1 MSHSIHDFYLD
12 GKKVAVR
19 GTLHNRRC
27 GPGSSIGRG
36 HLCGMILILR
46 KQAHSRVFCP
56 ATPEPTRESLFAW
69 RKGKW
74 RSTIGCKQI
83 RASRSWLPLSVN
95 LWVNFIAHAITK
107 VKSEAGGLST
117 IPERQDE
124 KCQRLNVRVLL
135 IKPNIFNNKRQVVT
149 SGKKYL
155 IEMVMTIRAP

>member
-1 MSHSIHDFYLD
+1 MHGWDE
-12 GKKVAVR
+12 G
-19 GTLHNRRC
+19 
-27 GPGSSIGRG
+27 GRG
-36 HLCGMILILR
+36 SGLI
-46 KQAHSRVFCP
+46 
-56 ATPEPTRESLFAW
+56 
-69 RKGKW
+69 
-74 RSTIGCKQI
+74 TIGCKQI